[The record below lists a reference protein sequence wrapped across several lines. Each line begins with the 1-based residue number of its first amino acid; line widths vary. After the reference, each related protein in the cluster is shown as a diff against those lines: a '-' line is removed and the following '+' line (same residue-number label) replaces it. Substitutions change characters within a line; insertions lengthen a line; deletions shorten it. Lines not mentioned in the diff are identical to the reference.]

1 MKRYQKNSDRVKFPL
16 SSDPC
21 KAFRITIHSQ
31 KQIFALSLTL
41 NGIVRLAVPQNLLL
55 MKPLHISLLT
65 SILLI
70 KEYVLFFLFVT
81 IQIENIA
88 GKYSF
93 FSFVSVLF

>member
-1 MKRYQKNSDRVKFPL
+1 M

-65 SILLI
+65 SILLRNNMC
-70 KEYVLFFLFVT
+70 YLLVLSFFITNQL
-81 IQIENIA
+81 ENI
-88 GKYSF
+88 GRKYSF
-93 FSFVSVLF
+93 FIARFSFVLNLSS